1 MPYFIE
7 ILRDFF
13 FFFIIQ
19 ELGMRQRVYK
29 YYGQQTAVGLHK
41 NHWIKSQIDELI
53 VVCIFKELQTK
64 NLKSF
69 FQTFFNKLSVKRLR
83 RLQDMSSRYL
93 NEKLLR

>member
-7 ILRDFF
+7 ILRDYYYYFYYSRV
-13 FFFIIQ
+13 
-19 ELGMRQRVYK
+19 GMRQRLYK
-29 YYGQQTAVGLHK
+29 YYGQQTAVDLHK

-69 FQTFFNKLSVKRLR
+69 FQTSFNKLAVKRLR
-83 RLQDMSSRYL
+83 GLQDMSSRHL
-93 NEKLLR
+93 DEKLLC